1 MVLQSP
7 SMWEGGG
14 KFLERGDTL
23 IPFWLLL
30 WGNERP
36 GAWSLQPFVAFT
48 DTLKWKWKSLSHVW
62 LFAIPW
68 IYSPWNCLG
77 QNTGVGSLSLL
88 QGTFPNPGI
97 KPKSPNL
104 QAVSLPAETQGK
116 SKDTRVGSQSLLHW
130 IFPTR
135 EFNWGLLHC
144 RWIFYQLSY
153 QGSPGHCVPWVMSV
167 SQNQQAVSQIRFEM
181 PTVLASL
188 QFLAQGI

>member
-1 MVLQSP
+1 MKLCVNGS
-7 SMWEGGG
+7 
-14 KFLERGDTL
+14 KKT
-23 IPFWLLL
+23 
-30 WGNERP
+30 GNEL
-36 GAWSLQPFVAFT
+36 GQIKCESCLVMYDSLWPHG
-48 DTLKWKWKSLSHVW
+48 L
-62 LFAIPW
+62 
-68 IYSPWNCLG
+68 YSPWNCLG

-104 QAVSLPAETQGK
+104 QAVSLPAETQEK